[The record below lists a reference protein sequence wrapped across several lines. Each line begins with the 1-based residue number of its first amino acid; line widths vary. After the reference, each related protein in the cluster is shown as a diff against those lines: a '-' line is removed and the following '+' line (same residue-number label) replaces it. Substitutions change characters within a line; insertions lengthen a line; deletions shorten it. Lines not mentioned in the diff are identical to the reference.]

1 MNRGWYVNNAGVECQ
16 GGITFSCDW
25 PLRINGK
32 FCKVGAGTLRLGGPV
47 SFGADGTGASGTM
60 EVREGRLAL
69 LSDASAAGLSVV
81 FSNNTSFAV
90 GCGLATGLTVAPSV
104 LTDDGSAGKVAL
116 AFDEDSIPEGA
127 GDSISAVVATLPAGN
142 ADIREMFN
150 LSGRVSR
157 YVSFSLEKKTVEIDS
172 ISCDVYELKGSIK
185 GLTICI
191 R

>member
-1 MNRGWYVNNAGVECQ
+1 M
-16 GGITFSCDW
+16 
-25 PLRINGK
+25 
-32 FCKVGAGTLRLGGPV
+32 
-47 SFGADGTGASGTM
+47 
-60 EVREGRLAL
+60 
-69 LSDASAAGLSVV
+69 

-90 GCGLATGLTVAPSV
+90 GCGLATGLTVVPSV

-116 AFDEDSIPEGA
+116 AFDEDSIPEDA
-127 GDSISAVVATLPAGN
+127 GNSISAVVATLPTGN
-142 ADIREMFN
+142 ADTDIREMFT